1 MKVQY
6 KILIGC
12 VAAFVGYAVLFGKL
26 QFRDLVPIF
35 MVFGILAALI
45 YGMWKMLFPG
55 PGKPMFC
62 QACGHEGPTKQITKG
77 STAIELIL
85 WLLFLVPGL
94 IYSIW
99 RHNSRTAGC
108 EVCGATTLIPPN
120 SPMALQQKK
129 TLQG

>member
-1 MKVQY
+1 
-6 KILIGC
+6 
-12 VAAFVGYAVLFGKL
+12 
-26 QFRDLVPIF
+26 
-35 MVFGILAALI
+35 
-45 YGMWKMLFPG
+45 
-55 PGKPMFC
+55 MFC
-62 QACGHEGPTKQITKG
+62 SACGHEGPTKQITKG
-77 STAIELIL
+77 STAIELVL